1 MQGIVV
7 VLRCVIHAARRD
19 IDDVTAGRD
28 NKEDEDEEEGKDY
41 HGAQATE
48 EVANGEACREAEEA
62 AEEVAVTVADGAV
75 VAVDEAAI
83 SKTTPQ

>member
-1 MQGIVV
+1 
-7 VLRCVIHAARRD
+7 
-19 IDDVTAGRD
+19 VTAGRD
-28 NKEDEDEEEGKDY
+28 NKEEEDEEEGKDY

-62 AEEVAVTVADGAV
+62 AEEAVTVAAD
-75 VAVDEAAI
+75 VAAADEAAI